1 MVSGLIA
8 GVISTT
14 LTNPM
19 DILRSRLQYGIYN
32 TDDNKKYNGVTDGFK
47 KIYSTEGIWGF
58 TKGVAPRLI
67 RKPLT
72 NSLAFVFYENF
83 H

>member
-1 MVSGLIA
+1 MFPELGLSSITLVSGLIA

-32 TDDNKKYNGVTDGFK
+32 TDDNKKYKGVIDGFK
-47 KIYSTEGIWGF
+47 KIYHTEGI
-58 TKGVAPRLI
+58 
-67 RKPLT
+67 
-72 NSLAFVFYENF
+72 
-83 H
+83 